1 MIPIAKEVRIFLI
14 VIGVALVIA
23 TYKIGLQSV
32 WIPWLVYF
40 VLLFLFRDFSRQ
52 VPSQPLAIISP
63 VDGKVTHIE
72 EAYDPY
78 MHRVANCIHLQQSA
92 LGEFN
97 VHSPVEGNV
106 QNIWVISPTEPEYPQ
121 LAMWLKT
128 DEDDDAVLAANLK
141 SVFRHAT
148 CSISTGDRLGQG
160 QRCGFM
166 AFACKLTIYLP
177 TSAHIAIKAG
187 QSVSAGS
194 DKLAE
199 FVHESST

>member
-1 MIPIAKEVRIFLI
+1 MIPIAKEVRFFLI
-14 VIGVALVIA
+14 AIGVILIFT
-23 TYKIGLQSV
+23 TYKLGLQSV
-32 WIPWLVYF
+32 WIPWLVF
-40 VLLFLFRDFSRQ
+40 VALLFLFRDFSRQ

-78 MHRVANCIHLQQSA
+78 LNRVSKCIHLQQSI

-121 LAMWLKT
+121 LAICLKT
-128 DEDDDAVLAANLK
+128 DEDDDAVLTANLK
-141 SVFRHAT
+141 SIFRHAT

-166 AFACKLTIYLP
+166 AFACKLIIYLP
-177 TSAHIAIKAG
+177 TSARIAIKAG

-199 FVHESST
+199 FVHETSS

>member
-1 MIPIAKEVRIFLI
+1 MIPIAKEVRFFLI
-14 VIGVALVIA
+14 AIGVILIF
-23 TYKIGLQSV
+23 TSYKLGLQSL
-32 WIPWLVYF
+32 WIPWLVYLA
-40 VLLFLFRDFSRQ
+40 LLFLFRDFSRQ

-63 VDGKVTHIE
+63 VDGNVIHIE

-78 MHRVANCIHLQQSA
+78 MHRVAKCIHIRQSPF
-92 LGEFN
+92 GEFN

-106 QNIWVISPTEPEYPQ
+106 QNLWVISPTEPEYPQ
-121 LAMWLKT
+121 LAMWIKT

-141 SVFRHAT
+141 SIFRHAT

-177 TSAHIAIKAG
+177 TSANITIKAG

-199 FVHESST
+199 FVHESSP

>member
-1 MIPIAKEVRIFLI
+1 MIPIAREVRIFLI
-14 VIGVALVIA
+14 VIGVALIFA
-23 TYKIGLQSV
+23 TYKLGLQPI
-32 WIPWLVYF
+32 WISWLVYF

-78 MHRVANCIHLQQSA
+78 MNRVANCIHLQQSA

-97 VHSPVEGNV
+97 IHSPVEGNV
-106 QNIWVISPTEPEYPQ
+106 QNLWVISPTKPEYPQ
-121 LAMWLKT
+121 LAMWLQT

-187 QSVSAGS
+187 QSVRAGS

-199 FVHESST
+199 FVHESSP